1 MALWCKAALRDVAT
15 MKIFCDLDDVLALYE
30 CSASAALGVAAK
42 QLSSSVR
49 WDLLSKKRLFFE
61 TLPWTK
67 GT

>member
-1 MALWCKAALRDVAT
+1 
-15 MKIFCDLDDVLALYE
+15 MKIFCDLDDVLTLFE
-30 CSASAALGVAAK
+30 FSASAALGVSAK
-42 QLSSSVR
+42 QLSSFVR